1 MTLFRVF
8 DYIRKLTEVSG
19 RSTEV
24 DGISRNAKKPAA
36 IRVYSPK
43 ALINQGLAAIFEPTK
58 KWRSFLQNEEKMR
71 RKMPDEE
78 KMERK
83 NGRKE

>member
-1 MTLFRVF
+1 M
-8 DYIRKLTEVSG
+8 TEVSG

-24 DGISRNAKKPAA
+24 GGTSRNAEKPVA
-36 IRVYSPK
+36 IRVSSLK
-43 ALINQGLAAIFEPTK
+43 TLINQGFATIFEPTK

-83 NGRKE
+83 NGRIK